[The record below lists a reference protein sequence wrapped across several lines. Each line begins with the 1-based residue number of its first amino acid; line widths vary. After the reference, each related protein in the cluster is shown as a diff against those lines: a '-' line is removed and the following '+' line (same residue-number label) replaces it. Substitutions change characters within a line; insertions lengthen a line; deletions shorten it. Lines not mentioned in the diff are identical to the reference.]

1 MYTAGS
7 IQCAASMSVGTIT
20 GGYGGLWSRANA
32 LGCRSAPGGGAVC
45 SAVPVRIEI
54 FINLTR
60 VFGSS
65 PSLYMPH
72 GVPSEIRALVSA
84 KYAGLEIAKI
94 IRYSKQQLYRH
105 IGDVVPQ
112 PAHTSQ
118 TGAQS
123 VE

>member
-1 MYTAGS
+1 ME
-7 IQCAASMSVGTIT
+7 
-20 GGYGGLWSRANA
+20 SRKRPRVPI
-32 LGCRSAPGGGAVC
+32 GPGGGGAVC

-94 IRYSKQQLYRH
+94 IRYSQLLCCRYA
-105 IGDVVPQ
+105 VPTCYELA
-112 PAHTSQ
+112 PCAVLCCAVLCLCCAYESP
-118 TGAQS
+118 
-123 VE
+123 

>member
-54 FINLTR
+54 FINFTR

-65 PSLYMPH
+65 PSLCMPH

-84 KYAGLEIAKI
+84 KYAGLEIEKNV
-94 IRYSKQQLYRH
+94 RYGKNRLALEPLLAMC
-105 IGDVVPQ
+105 D
-112 PAHTSQ
+112 
-118 TGAQS
+118 
-123 VE
+123 

>member
-32 LGCRSAPGGGAVC
+32 LGCRSAPGDRGRGAVC

-54 FINLTR
+54 FINFTR

-65 PSLYMPH
+65 PSLCMPH

-84 KYAGLEIAKI
+84 KYAGLEIEKI
-94 IRYSKQQLYRH
+94 IRYSKGCAVLL
-105 IGDVVPQ
+105 
-112 PAHTSQ
+112 
-118 TGAQS
+118 
-123 VE
+123 